1 MSTSLPFGTAARPV
15 SLDFDIEL
23 TELPP
28 QPILAAPPAQDG
40 RAALT
45 QEDAALNRLFRRGGR
60 TRPAPVAVPATPTV
74 PPVLTPLPAAAP
86 PTLTPLAPPVLS
98 EPCTPSQ
105 PPILSAPSAV
115 TSDEAER
122 EQEMLS
128 LELELPDFDFAPS
141 PTPPTLEVL
150 PPAASPELATLLAG
164 VDTLTTHWAA
174 IVAGSANHYGVLR
187 DGLSLLVAR
196 VGALPNRT
204 PQDGG
209 LTTLVDA
216 LIHCVDQLR
225 VSGPNPREAEAVRT
239 ALATLAATLPHAP
252 RWLPA
257 DAARWQA
264 DTLMLQQAASPVLRT
279 VPMVSEYAPPTA
291 PADATPAMPTLT
303 AAPLLEAAAVAA
315 ASVAAA
321 APLLVAEPVA
331 AQPEAALDFPFD
343 FDGVDALRMEA
354 APEATPVAVPPVM
367 TVIPTLATEPVSPT
381 LTAAPVAEVA
391 EVTAQTA
398 AAAPIAPLLVAEP
411 VAAQPEATLDF
422 PFDFDGVEAAAE
434 AEPAPPALVAA
445 PPVLVTASAAAPTAQ
460 PEPVAP
466 APAVPTLTAAP
477 LLEAAAVAAAS
488 VAAAAPLLVAEPV
501 AAQPEAAL
509 DFPFD
514 FDGVDAL
521 RMEAAPEA
529 TPVAVPPVMTVIP
542 TLATEPVSPTLTAAP
557 VAEVAEVTAQTAA
570 AAPIAPLLV
579 AEPVAAQPEATLD
592 FPFDFD
598 GVEAAAE
605 AEPAPP
611 ALVAAPPVLVTASA
625 AAPTAQPEP
634 VAPAPAVPTLT
645 ATPLLT
651 AEPKEIEAPAAAVNP
666 FPFAFDEAELPA
678 VPLALDPAEASP
690 EAALPVLATAEPA
703 RSTLTAAPI
712 AEIEIPAPVPP
723 VVEAY
728 TAAMASDARLGFDYA
743 APPRTPWG
751 FASPEATVVTEPVPP
766 VLAVTPAEVVEVPAA
781 APQPT
786 APAEDMFAALVHAV
800 AEEAEDAA
808 PVADAVPMVAT
819 QETEAAAIPTLSALD
834 RLLSGA
840 MPALEADAEPAPE
853 SEPEPAPPVA
863 PLDDWVMPS
872 LDALDTPP
880 DADRDALLVAAQSLP
895 VAKGVAVEA
904 EEAEADALAEREADD
919 VDETDLSLDFAAD
932 SPLELF
938 DTPPQWAE
946 LPPPF
951 VSPPAAS
958 KAVEASA
965 PLAPALGAA
974 AFLVVEPTSAAES
987 MAAEEAID
995 PATAWRMAQVLAE
1008 AEAEAEVQAEAAAL
1022 PVAPPPAPPAAPFS
1036 GSILVDAIPHVRE
1049 QHSGDPLGHDL
1060 MAQAETWGQPDSYTP
1075 SAIPGAILVDDI
1087 PLLRRPM
1094 RLEEMEKAEEIA
1106 AAAAA
1111 ATKTGSSSVPVTL
1124 PPTALAALFGLL
1136 NAEAPPP
1143 EPGIDRAAFL
1153 LQGPSLIQRLTTERI
1168 AARLH
1173 GIAPGF
1179 VTAAEELA
1187 RCAAEAGYPALA
1199 ELAAAF
1205 AKALA
1210 HPRQAERAFEMA
1222 IDVIAVLSDGIQLVR
1237 ANQAPEA
1244 APDLVAALRAGM

>member
-98 EPCTPSQ
+98 EPRTPSQ

-141 PTPPTLEVL
+141 PTPPTLEAL

-164 VDTLTTHWAA
+164 VGTLTTHWAA

-264 DTLMLQQAASPVLRT
+264 DALMLQQAASPVLRT

-343 FDGVDALRMEA
+343 FDGV
-354 APEATPVAVPPVM
+354 
-367 TVIPTLATEPVSPT
+367 
-381 LTAAPVAEVA
+381 
-391 EVTAQTA
+391 
-398 AAAPIAPLLVAEP
+398 
-411 VAAQPEATLDF
+411 
-422 PFDFDGVEAAAE
+422 EAAAE

-445 PPVLVTASAAAPTAQ
+445 PPILATASAAAPTAQ

-466 APAVPTLTAAP
+466 APAVPTLTAA
-477 LLEAAAVAAAS
+477 
-488 VAAAAPLLVAEPV
+488 
-501 AAQPEAAL
+501 
-509 DFPFD
+509 
-514 FDGVDAL
+514 
-521 RMEAAPEA
+521 
-529 TPVAVPPVMTVIP
+529 
-542 TLATEPVSPTLTAAP
+542 
-557 VAEVAEVTAQTAA
+557 
-570 AAPIAPLLV
+570 
-579 AEPVAAQPEATLD
+579 
-592 FPFDFD
+592 
-598 GVEAAAE
+598 
-605 AEPAPP
+605 
-611 ALVAAPPVLVTASA
+611 
-625 AAPTAQPEP
+625 
-634 VAPAPAVPTLT
+634 
-645 ATPLLT
+645 PLLT

-712 AEIEIPAPVPP
+712 AEIEMPAPVPP

-800 AEEAEDAA
+800 AEDAA
-808 PVADAVPMVAT
+808 PVAEAVPMVAT
-819 QETEAAAIPTLSALD
+819 QEAEAAAMPTLSALD

>member
-98 EPCTPSQ
+98 EPRTPSQ

-141 PTPPTLEVL
+141 PTPPTLEAL

-164 VDTLTTHWAA
+164 VGTLTTHWAA

-411 VAAQPEATLDF
+411 VAAQPAAALDF

-445 PPVLVTASAAAPTAQ
+445 PP
-460 PEPVAP
+460 
-466 APAVPTLTAAP
+466 
-477 LLEAAAVAAAS
+477 
-488 VAAAAPLLVAEPV
+488 
-501 AAQPEAAL
+501 
-509 DFPFD
+509 
-514 FDGVDAL
+514 
-521 RMEAAPEA
+521 
-529 TPVAVPPVMTVIP
+529 I
-542 TLATEPVSPTLTAAP
+542 LA
-557 VAEVAEVTAQTAA
+557 
-570 AAPIAPLLV
+570 
-579 AEPVAAQPEATLD
+579 
-592 FPFDFD
+592 
-598 GVEAAAE
+598 
-605 AEPAPP
+605 
-611 ALVAAPPVLVTASA
+611 TASA

-712 AEIEIPAPVPP
+712 AEIEMPAPVPP

-853 SEPEPAPPVA
+853 SEPEPAPPAA

>member
-98 EPCTPSQ
+98 EPRTPSQ
-105 PPILSAPSAV
+105 PPILSAPSAVTSAV

-321 APLLVAEPVA
+321 PLLVAEPVT

-411 VAAQPEATLDF
+411 VAAQP
-422 PFDFDGVEAAAE
+422 AAA
-434 AEPAPPALVAA
+434 
-445 PPVLVTASAAAPTAQ
+445 
-460 PEPVAP
+460 
-466 APAVPTLTAAP
+466 
-477 LLEAAAVAAAS
+477 
-488 VAAAAPLLVAEPV
+488 
-501 AAQPEAAL
+501 
-509 DFPFD
+509 
-514 FDGVDAL
+514 
-521 RMEAAPEA
+521 
-529 TPVAVPPVMTVIP
+529 
-542 TLATEPVSPTLTAAP
+542 
-557 VAEVAEVTAQTAA
+557 
-570 AAPIAPLLV
+570 
-579 AEPVAAQPEATLD
+579 LD

-690 EAALPVLATAEPA
+690 EAALPVLAAAEPA

-800 AEEAEDAA
+800 AEDAA
-808 PVADAVPMVAT
+808 PVAEAVPMVAT
-819 QETEAAAIPTLSALD
+819 QEAEAAAMPTLSALD

-853 SEPEPAPPVA
+853 SEPEPAPPAA

>member
-98 EPCTPSQ
+98 EPRTPSQ

-141 PTPPTLEVL
+141 PTPPTLEAL

-164 VDTLTTHWAA
+164 VGTLTTHWAA

-321 APLLVAEPVA
+321 PLLVAEPVT

-445 PPVLVTASAAAPTAQ
+445 PP
-460 PEPVAP
+460 
-466 APAVPTLTAAP
+466 
-477 LLEAAAVAAAS
+477 
-488 VAAAAPLLVAEPV
+488 
-501 AAQPEAAL
+501 
-509 DFPFD
+509 
-514 FDGVDAL
+514 
-521 RMEAAPEA
+521 
-529 TPVAVPPVMTVIP
+529 I
-542 TLATEPVSPTLTAAP
+542 LA
-557 VAEVAEVTAQTAA
+557 
-570 AAPIAPLLV
+570 
-579 AEPVAAQPEATLD
+579 
-592 FPFDFD
+592 
-598 GVEAAAE
+598 
-605 AEPAPP
+605 
-611 ALVAAPPVLVTASA
+611 TASA

-712 AEIEIPAPVPP
+712 AEIEMPAPVPP

-800 AEEAEDAA
+800 AEDAA
-808 PVADAVPMVAT
+808 PVAEAVPMVAT
-819 QETEAAAIPTLSALD
+819 QEAEAAAMPTLSALD

-853 SEPEPAPPVA
+853 SEPEPAPPAA

>member
-98 EPCTPSQ
+98 EPRTPSQ

-141 PTPPTLEVL
+141 PTPPTLEAL

-164 VDTLTTHWAA
+164 VGTLTTHWAA

-264 DTLMLQQAASPVLRT
+264 DALMLQQAASPVLRT

-321 APLLVAEPVA
+321 PLLVAEPVT

-411 VAAQPEATLDF
+411 VAAQPAAALDF

-445 PPVLVTASAAAPTAQ
+445 PP
-460 PEPVAP
+460 
-466 APAVPTLTAAP
+466 
-477 LLEAAAVAAAS
+477 
-488 VAAAAPLLVAEPV
+488 
-501 AAQPEAAL
+501 
-509 DFPFD
+509 
-514 FDGVDAL
+514 
-521 RMEAAPEA
+521 
-529 TPVAVPPVMTVIP
+529 I
-542 TLATEPVSPTLTAAP
+542 LA
-557 VAEVAEVTAQTAA
+557 
-570 AAPIAPLLV
+570 
-579 AEPVAAQPEATLD
+579 
-592 FPFDFD
+592 
-598 GVEAAAE
+598 
-605 AEPAPP
+605 
-611 ALVAAPPVLVTASA
+611 TASA

-808 PVADAVPMVAT
+808 PVAEAVPMVAT
-819 QETEAAAIPTLSALD
+819 QEAEAAAMPTLSALD

>member
-98 EPCTPSQ
+98 EPRTPSQ

-466 APAVPTLTAAP
+466 APAVPTLTA
-477 LLEAAAVAAAS
+477 
-488 VAAAAPLLVAEPV
+488 
-501 AAQPEAAL
+501 
-509 DFPFD
+509 
-514 FDGVDAL
+514 
-521 RMEAAPEA
+521 
-529 TPVAVPPVMTVIP
+529 
-542 TLATEPVSPTLTAAP
+542 
-557 VAEVAEVTAQTAA
+557 
-570 AAPIAPLLV
+570 
-579 AEPVAAQPEATLD
+579 
-592 FPFDFD
+592 
-598 GVEAAAE
+598 
-605 AEPAPP
+605 
-611 ALVAAPPVLVTASA
+611 
-625 AAPTAQPEP
+625 
-634 VAPAPAVPTLT
+634 
-645 ATPLLT
+645 TPLLT

-800 AEEAEDAA
+800 AEDAA
-808 PVADAVPMVAT
+808 PVAEAVPMVAT
-819 QETEAAAIPTLSALD
+819 QEAEAAAMPTLSALD

-853 SEPEPAPPVA
+853 SDPEPAPPAA

-1173 GIAPGF
+1173 GIAPSF

>member
-1 MSTSLPFGTAARPV
+1 
-15 SLDFDIEL
+15 
-23 TELPP
+23 
-28 QPILAAPPAQDG
+28 
-40 RAALT
+40 
-45 QEDAALNRLFRRGGR
+45 
-60 TRPAPVAVPATPTV
+60 
-74 PPVLTPLPAAAP
+74 
-86 PTLTPLAPPVLS
+86 
-98 EPCTPSQ
+98 
-105 PPILSAPSAV
+105 
-115 TSDEAER
+115 
-122 EQEMLS
+122 
-128 LELELPDFDFAPS
+128 
-141 PTPPTLEVL
+141 
-150 PPAASPELATLLAG
+150 
-164 VDTLTTHWAA
+164 
-174 IVAGSANHYGVLR
+174 
-187 DGLSLLVAR
+187 
-196 VGALPNRT
+196 
-204 PQDGG
+204 
-209 LTTLVDA
+209 
-216 LIHCVDQLR
+216 
-225 VSGPNPREAEAVRT
+225 
-239 ALATLAATLPHAP
+239 
-252 RWLPA
+252 
-257 DAARWQA
+257 
-264 DTLMLQQAASPVLRT
+264 
-279 VPMVSEYAPPTA
+279 
-291 PADATPAMPTLT
+291 
-303 AAPLLEAAAVAA
+303 
-315 ASVAAA
+315 
-321 APLLVAEPVA
+321 
-331 AQPEAALDFPFD
+331 
-343 FDGVDALRMEA
+343 
-354 APEATPVAVPPVM
+354 
-367 TVIPTLATEPVSPT
+367 
-381 LTAAPVAEVA
+381 
-391 EVTAQTA
+391 
-398 AAAPIAPLLVAEP
+398 
-411 VAAQPEATLDF
+411 
-422 PFDFDGVEAAAE
+422 
-434 AEPAPPALVAA
+434 
-445 PPVLVTASAAAPTAQ
+445 
-460 PEPVAP
+460 
-466 APAVPTLTAAP
+466 
-477 LLEAAAVAAAS
+477 
-488 VAAAAPLLVAEPV
+488 
-501 AAQPEAAL
+501 
-509 DFPFD
+509 
-514 FDGVDAL
+514 
-521 RMEAAPEA
+521 
-529 TPVAVPPVMTVIP
+529 
-542 TLATEPVSPTLTAAP
+542 
-557 VAEVAEVTAQTAA
+557 
-570 AAPIAPLLV
+570 
-579 AEPVAAQPEATLD
+579 
-592 FPFDFD
+592 
-598 GVEAAAE
+598 
-605 AEPAPP
+605 
-611 ALVAAPPVLVTASA
+611 
-625 AAPTAQPEP
+625 
-634 VAPAPAVPTLT
+634 
-645 ATPLLT
+645 
-651 AEPKEIEAPAAAVNP
+651 
-666 FPFAFDEAELPA
+666 
-678 VPLALDPAEASP
+678 
-690 EAALPVLATAEPA
+690 
-703 RSTLTAAPI
+703 
-712 AEIEIPAPVPP
+712 
-723 VVEAY
+723 
-728 TAAMASDARLGFDYA
+728 MASDARLGFDYA

-800 AEEAEDAA
+800 AEDAA
-808 PVADAVPMVAT
+808 PVAEAVPMVAT
-819 QETEAAAIPTLSALD
+819 QEAEAAAMPTLSALD

-853 SEPEPAPPVA
+853 SEPEPAPPAA

>member
-98 EPCTPSQ
+98 EPRTPSQ

-141 PTPPTLEVL
+141 PTPPTLEAL

-164 VDTLTTHWAA
+164 VGTLTTHWAA

-321 APLLVAEPVA
+321 PLLVAEPVT

-445 PPVLVTASAAAPTAQ
+445 PP
-460 PEPVAP
+460 
-466 APAVPTLTAAP
+466 
-477 LLEAAAVAAAS
+477 
-488 VAAAAPLLVAEPV
+488 
-501 AAQPEAAL
+501 
-509 DFPFD
+509 
-514 FDGVDAL
+514 
-521 RMEAAPEA
+521 
-529 TPVAVPPVMTVIP
+529 I
-542 TLATEPVSPTLTAAP
+542 LA
-557 VAEVAEVTAQTAA
+557 
-570 AAPIAPLLV
+570 
-579 AEPVAAQPEATLD
+579 
-592 FPFDFD
+592 
-598 GVEAAAE
+598 
-605 AEPAPP
+605 
-611 ALVAAPPVLVTASA
+611 TASA

-808 PVADAVPMVAT
+808 PVAEAVPMVAT
-819 QETEAAAIPTLSALD
+819 QEAEAAAMPTLSALD

-853 SEPEPAPPVA
+853 SEPEPAPPAA

>member
-60 TRPAPVAVPATPTV
+60 TRLAPVAVPATPPV

-98 EPCTPSQ
+98 EPRTPSQ

-141 PTPPTLEVL
+141 PTPPTLEAL

-164 VDTLTTHWAA
+164 VGTLTTHWAA

-321 APLLVAEPVA
+321 PLLVAEPV
-331 AQPEAALDFPFD
+331 
-343 FDGVDALRMEA
+343 
-354 APEATPVAVPPVM
+354 T
-367 TVIPTLATEPVSPT
+367 
-381 LTAAPVAEVA
+381 
-391 EVTAQTA
+391 
-398 AAAPIAPLLVAEP
+398 
-411 VAAQPEATLDF
+411 
-422 PFDFDGVEAAAE
+422 
-434 AEPAPPALVAA
+434 
-445 PPVLVTASAAAPTAQ
+445 
-460 PEPVAP
+460 
-466 APAVPTLTAAP
+466 
-477 LLEAAAVAAAS
+477 
-488 VAAAAPLLVAEPV
+488 
-501 AAQPEAAL
+501 AQPEAAL

-712 AEIEIPAPVPP
+712 AEIEMPAPVPP

-800 AEEAEDAA
+800 AEDAA
-808 PVADAVPMVAT
+808 PVAEAVPMVAT
-819 QETEAAAIPTLSALD
+819 QEAEAAAMPTLSALD

-853 SEPEPAPPVA
+853 SEPEPAPPAA

>member
-98 EPCTPSQ
+98 EPRTPSQ

-164 VDTLTTHWAA
+164 VGTLTTHWAA

-321 APLLVAEPVA
+321 PLLVAEPVA

-445 PPVLVTASAAAPTAQ
+445 PP
-460 PEPVAP
+460 
-466 APAVPTLTAAP
+466 
-477 LLEAAAVAAAS
+477 
-488 VAAAAPLLVAEPV
+488 
-501 AAQPEAAL
+501 
-509 DFPFD
+509 
-514 FDGVDAL
+514 
-521 RMEAAPEA
+521 
-529 TPVAVPPVMTVIP
+529 I
-542 TLATEPVSPTLTAAP
+542 LA
-557 VAEVAEVTAQTAA
+557 
-570 AAPIAPLLV
+570 
-579 AEPVAAQPEATLD
+579 
-592 FPFDFD
+592 
-598 GVEAAAE
+598 
-605 AEPAPP
+605 
-611 ALVAAPPVLVTASA
+611 TASA

-712 AEIEIPAPVPP
+712 AEIEMPAPVPP

-808 PVADAVPMVAT
+808 PVAEAVPMVAT
-819 QETEAAAIPTLSALD
+819 QEAEAAAMPTLSALD

-853 SEPEPAPPVA
+853 SEPEPAPPAA

>member
-15 SLDFDIEL
+15 SLDFDIDL

-60 TRPAPVAVPATPTV
+60 TRPAPVAVPATPAV

-141 PTPPTLEVL
+141 PTPPTLEAL

-164 VDTLTTHWAA
+164 VGTLTTHWAA

-398 AAAPIAPLLVAEP
+398 AAAPA
-411 VAAQPEATLDF
+411 
-422 PFDFDGVEAAAE
+422 
-434 AEPAPPALVAA
+434 
-445 PPVLVTASAAAPTAQ
+445 
-460 PEPVAP
+460 
-466 APAVPTLTAAP
+466 
-477 LLEAAAVAAAS
+477 
-488 VAAAAPLLVAEPV
+488 
-501 AAQPEAAL
+501 
-509 DFPFD
+509 
-514 FDGVDAL
+514 
-521 RMEAAPEA
+521 
-529 TPVAVPPVMTVIP
+529 
-542 TLATEPVSPTLTAAP
+542 
-557 VAEVAEVTAQTAA
+557 
-570 AAPIAPLLV
+570 APLLV

-800 AEEAEDAA
+800 AEDAA
-808 PVADAVPMVAT
+808 PVAEAVPMVAT
-819 QETEAAAIPTLSALD
+819 QEAEAAAMPTLSALD

-853 SEPEPAPPVA
+853 SEPEPAPPAA

-951 VSPPAAS
+951 ISPSAAS

>member
-60 TRPAPVAVPATPTV
+60 TRPAPVAVPATPAVPPV

-141 PTPPTLEVL
+141 PTPPTLEAL

-164 VDTLTTHWAA
+164 VGTLTTHWAA

-343 FDGVDALRMEA
+343 FDGVDALLMEA
-354 APEATPVAVPPVM
+354 APEATPVAAPPVM

-398 AAAPIAPLLVAEP
+398 AAAPAAPLLVAEP

-434 AEPAPPALVAA
+434 AEPA
-445 PPVLVTASAAAPTAQ
+445 
-460 PEPVAP
+460 
-466 APAVPTLTAAP
+466 
-477 LLEAAAVAAAS
+477 
-488 VAAAAPLLVAEPV
+488 
-501 AAQPEAAL
+501 
-509 DFPFD
+509 
-514 FDGVDAL
+514 
-521 RMEAAPEA
+521 
-529 TPVAVPPVMTVIP
+529 
-542 TLATEPVSPTLTAAP
+542 VS
-557 VAEVAEVTAQTAA
+557 
-570 AAPIAPLLV
+570 
-579 AEPVAAQPEATLD
+579 
-592 FPFDFD
+592 
-598 GVEAAAE
+598 
-605 AEPAPP
+605 
-611 ALVAAPPVLVTASA
+611 VAAPPVLVTASA

-712 AEIEIPAPVPP
+712 AEIEMPAPVPP

-800 AEEAEDAA
+800 AEDAA
-808 PVADAVPMVAT
+808 PVAEAVPMVAT
-819 QETEAAAIPTLSALD
+819 QEAEAAAMPTLSALD

-853 SEPEPAPPVA
+853 SEPEPAPPAA

>member
-141 PTPPTLEVL
+141 PTPPTLEAL

-164 VDTLTTHWAA
+164 VGTLTTHWAA

-411 VAAQPEATLDF
+411 VAAQP
-422 PFDFDGVEAAAE
+422 AAA
-434 AEPAPPALVAA
+434 
-445 PPVLVTASAAAPTAQ
+445 
-460 PEPVAP
+460 
-466 APAVPTLTAAP
+466 
-477 LLEAAAVAAAS
+477 
-488 VAAAAPLLVAEPV
+488 
-501 AAQPEAAL
+501 
-509 DFPFD
+509 
-514 FDGVDAL
+514 
-521 RMEAAPEA
+521 
-529 TPVAVPPVMTVIP
+529 
-542 TLATEPVSPTLTAAP
+542 
-557 VAEVAEVTAQTAA
+557 
-570 AAPIAPLLV
+570 
-579 AEPVAAQPEATLD
+579 LD

-800 AEEAEDAA
+800 AEDAA
-808 PVADAVPMVAT
+808 PVAEAVPMVAT
-819 QETEAAAIPTLSALD
+819 QEAEAAAMPTLSALD

-853 SEPEPAPPVA
+853 SEPEPAPPAA

-1173 GIAPGF
+1173 GIAPSF

>member
-141 PTPPTLEVL
+141 PTPPTLEAL

-164 VDTLTTHWAA
+164 VGTLTTHWAA

-321 APLLVAEPVA
+321 PLLVAEPVT
-331 AQPEAALDFPFD
+331 AQP
-343 FDGVDALRMEA
+343 
-354 APEATPVAVPPVM
+354 
-367 TVIPTLATEPVSPT
+367 
-381 LTAAPVAEVA
+381 
-391 EVTAQTA
+391 A
-398 AAAPIAPLLVAEP
+398 AA
-411 VAAQPEATLDF
+411 LDF

-445 PPVLVTASAAAPTAQ
+445 PPILATASAAAPTAQ

-853 SEPEPAPPVA
+853 SEPEPAPPAA

>member
-98 EPCTPSQ
+98 EPRTPSQ

-411 VAAQPEATLDF
+411 VAAQP
-422 PFDFDGVEAAAE
+422 AAA
-434 AEPAPPALVAA
+434 
-445 PPVLVTASAAAPTAQ
+445 
-460 PEPVAP
+460 
-466 APAVPTLTAAP
+466 
-477 LLEAAAVAAAS
+477 
-488 VAAAAPLLVAEPV
+488 
-501 AAQPEAAL
+501 
-509 DFPFD
+509 
-514 FDGVDAL
+514 
-521 RMEAAPEA
+521 
-529 TPVAVPPVMTVIP
+529 
-542 TLATEPVSPTLTAAP
+542 
-557 VAEVAEVTAQTAA
+557 
-570 AAPIAPLLV
+570 
-579 AEPVAAQPEATLD
+579 LD

-800 AEEAEDAA
+800 AEDAA
-808 PVADAVPMVAT
+808 PVAEAVPMVAT
-819 QETEAAAIPTLSALD
+819 QEAEAAAMPTLSALD

-853 SEPEPAPPVA
+853 SEPEPAPPAA

-1173 GIAPGF
+1173 GIAPSF

>member
-60 TRPAPVAVPATPTV
+60 TRLAPVAVPATPPV

-98 EPCTPSQ
+98 EPRTPSQ

-141 PTPPTLEVL
+141 PTPPTLEAL

-164 VDTLTTHWAA
+164 VGTLTTHWAA

-411 VAAQPEATLDF
+411 VAAQPAAALDF

-445 PPVLVTASAAAPTAQ
+445 PP
-460 PEPVAP
+460 
-466 APAVPTLTAAP
+466 
-477 LLEAAAVAAAS
+477 
-488 VAAAAPLLVAEPV
+488 
-501 AAQPEAAL
+501 
-509 DFPFD
+509 
-514 FDGVDAL
+514 
-521 RMEAAPEA
+521 
-529 TPVAVPPVMTVIP
+529 I
-542 TLATEPVSPTLTAAP
+542 LA
-557 VAEVAEVTAQTAA
+557 
-570 AAPIAPLLV
+570 
-579 AEPVAAQPEATLD
+579 
-592 FPFDFD
+592 
-598 GVEAAAE
+598 
-605 AEPAPP
+605 
-611 ALVAAPPVLVTASA
+611 TASA

-712 AEIEIPAPVPP
+712 AEIEMPAPVPP

-800 AEEAEDAA
+800 AEDAA
-808 PVADAVPMVAT
+808 PVAEAVPMVAT
-819 QETEAAAIPTLSALD
+819 QEAEAAAMPTLSALD

>member
-60 TRPAPVAVPATPTV
+60 TRPAPVAVPATPAVPPV

-466 APAVPTLTAAP
+466 APAVPTLTA
-477 LLEAAAVAAAS
+477 
-488 VAAAAPLLVAEPV
+488 
-501 AAQPEAAL
+501 
-509 DFPFD
+509 
-514 FDGVDAL
+514 
-521 RMEAAPEA
+521 
-529 TPVAVPPVMTVIP
+529 
-542 TLATEPVSPTLTAAP
+542 
-557 VAEVAEVTAQTAA
+557 
-570 AAPIAPLLV
+570 
-579 AEPVAAQPEATLD
+579 
-592 FPFDFD
+592 
-598 GVEAAAE
+598 
-605 AEPAPP
+605 
-611 ALVAAPPVLVTASA
+611 
-625 AAPTAQPEP
+625 
-634 VAPAPAVPTLT
+634 
-645 ATPLLT
+645 TPLLT

-712 AEIEIPAPVPP
+712 AEIEMPAPVPP

-819 QETEAAAIPTLSALD
+819 QEAEAAAMPTLSALD

>member
-98 EPCTPSQ
+98 EPRTPSQ

-141 PTPPTLEVL
+141 PTPPTLEAL

-164 VDTLTTHWAA
+164 VGTLTTHWAA

-321 APLLVAEPVA
+321 PLLVAEPV
-331 AQPEAALDFPFD
+331 
-343 FDGVDALRMEA
+343 
-354 APEATPVAVPPVM
+354 T
-367 TVIPTLATEPVSPT
+367 
-381 LTAAPVAEVA
+381 
-391 EVTAQTA
+391 
-398 AAAPIAPLLVAEP
+398 
-411 VAAQPEATLDF
+411 
-422 PFDFDGVEAAAE
+422 
-434 AEPAPPALVAA
+434 
-445 PPVLVTASAAAPTAQ
+445 
-460 PEPVAP
+460 
-466 APAVPTLTAAP
+466 
-477 LLEAAAVAAAS
+477 
-488 VAAAAPLLVAEPV
+488 
-501 AAQPEAAL
+501 AQPEAAL

-712 AEIEIPAPVPP
+712 AEIEMPAPVPP

-800 AEEAEDAA
+800 AEDAA
-808 PVADAVPMVAT
+808 PVAEAVPMVAT
-819 QETEAAAIPTLSALD
+819 QEAEAAAMPTLSALD

-853 SEPEPAPPVA
+853 SEPEPAPPAA

>member
-60 TRPAPVAVPATPTV
+60 TRPAPVAVPATPAV

-141 PTPPTLEVL
+141 PTPPTLEAL

-164 VDTLTTHWAA
+164 VGTLTTHWAA

-398 AAAPIAPLLVAEP
+398 AAAPA
-411 VAAQPEATLDF
+411 
-422 PFDFDGVEAAAE
+422 
-434 AEPAPPALVAA
+434 
-445 PPVLVTASAAAPTAQ
+445 
-460 PEPVAP
+460 
-466 APAVPTLTAAP
+466 
-477 LLEAAAVAAAS
+477 
-488 VAAAAPLLVAEPV
+488 
-501 AAQPEAAL
+501 
-509 DFPFD
+509 
-514 FDGVDAL
+514 
-521 RMEAAPEA
+521 
-529 TPVAVPPVMTVIP
+529 
-542 TLATEPVSPTLTAAP
+542 
-557 VAEVAEVTAQTAA
+557 
-570 AAPIAPLLV
+570 APLLV

-712 AEIEIPAPVPP
+712 AEIEMPAPVPP

-853 SEPEPAPPVA
+853 SEPEPAPPAA

-951 VSPPAAS
+951 VSPSAAS

-1111 ATKTGSSSVPVTL
+1111 AAATKTGSSSVPVTL

>member
-1 MSTSLPFGTAARPV
+1 MQAVRSVAQPGSALAWGARGRRFESSHSDHFSLHRQVISPSR
-15 SLDFDIEL
+15 
-23 TELPP
+23 
-28 QPILAAPPAQDG
+28 G
-40 RAALT
+40 RA
-45 QEDAALNRLFRRGGR
+45 
-60 TRPAPVAVPATPTV
+60 
-74 PPVLTPLPAAAP
+74 
-86 PTLTPLAPPVLS
+86 
-98 EPCTPSQ
+98 
-105 PPILSAPSAV
+105 
-115 TSDEAER
+115 
-122 EQEMLS
+122 
-128 LELELPDFDFAPS
+128 FAPARAKLWRM
-141 PTPPTLEVL
+141 TQ
-150 PPAASPELATLLAG
+150 LL
-164 VDTLTTHWAA
+164 
-174 IVAGSANHYGVLR
+174 
-187 DGLSLLVAR
+187 
-196 VGALPNRT
+196 
-204 PQDGG
+204 
-209 LTTLVDA
+209 
-216 LIHCVDQLR
+216 
-225 VSGPNPREAEAVRT
+225 
-239 ALATLAATLPHAP
+239 
-252 RWLPA
+252 
-257 DAARWQA
+257 
-264 DTLMLQQAASPVLRT
+264 
-279 VPMVSEYAPPTA
+279 
-291 PADATPAMPTLT
+291 
-303 AAPLLEAAAVAA
+303 
-315 ASVAAA
+315 
-321 APLLVAEPVA
+321 
-331 AQPEAALDFPFD
+331 
-343 FDGVDALRMEA
+343 
-354 APEATPVAVPPVM
+354 
-367 TVIPTLATEPVSPT
+367 
-381 LTAAPVAEVA
+381 
-391 EVTAQTA
+391 
-398 AAAPIAPLLVAEP
+398 
-411 VAAQPEATLDF
+411 
-422 PFDFDGVEAAAE
+422 
-434 AEPAPPALVAA
+434 
-445 PPVLVTASAAAPTAQ
+445 
-460 PEPVAP
+460 
-466 APAVPTLTAAP
+466 
-477 LLEAAAVAAAS
+477 
-488 VAAAAPLLVAEPV
+488 
-501 AAQPEAAL
+501 
-509 DFPFD
+509 
-514 FDGVDAL
+514 
-521 RMEAAPEA
+521 
-529 TPVAVPPVMTVIP
+529 
-542 TLATEPVSPTLTAAP
+542 
-557 VAEVAEVTAQTAA
+557 
-570 AAPIAPLLV
+570 
-579 AEPVAAQPEATLD
+579 
-592 FPFDFD
+592 
-598 GVEAAAE
+598 
-605 AEPAPP
+605 
-611 ALVAAPPVLVTASA
+611 
-625 AAPTAQPEP
+625 
-634 VAPAPAVPTLT
+634 
-645 ATPLLT
+645 
-651 AEPKEIEAPAAAVNP
+651 
-666 FPFAFDEAELPA
+666 
-678 VPLALDPAEASP
+678 
-690 EAALPVLATAEPA
+690 
-703 RSTLTAAPI
+703 
-712 AEIEIPAPVPP
+712 
-723 VVEAY
+723 
-728 TAAMASDARLGFDYA
+728 
-743 APPRTPWG
+743 
-751 FASPEATVVTEPVPP
+751 
-766 VLAVTPAEVVEVPAA
+766 TPAEVVEVPAA

-800 AEEAEDAA
+800 AEDAA
-808 PVADAVPMVAT
+808 PVAEAVPMVAT
-819 QETEAAAIPTLSALD
+819 QEAEAAAMPTLSALD

-853 SEPEPAPPVA
+853 SEPEPAPPAA

-1173 GIAPGF
+1173 GIAPSF

>member
-98 EPCTPSQ
+98 EPRTPSQ

-141 PTPPTLEVL
+141 PTPPTLEAL

-164 VDTLTTHWAA
+164 VGTLTTHWAA

-321 APLLVAEPVA
+321 PLLVAEPVT

-411 VAAQPEATLDF
+411 VAAQPEA
-422 PFDFDGVEAAAE
+422 A
-434 AEPAPPALVAA
+434 
-445 PPVLVTASAAAPTAQ
+445 
-460 PEPVAP
+460 
-466 APAVPTLTAAP
+466 
-477 LLEAAAVAAAS
+477 
-488 VAAAAPLLVAEPV
+488 
-501 AAQPEAAL
+501 
-509 DFPFD
+509 
-514 FDGVDAL
+514 
-521 RMEAAPEA
+521 
-529 TPVAVPPVMTVIP
+529 
-542 TLATEPVSPTLTAAP
+542 
-557 VAEVAEVTAQTAA
+557 
-570 AAPIAPLLV
+570 
-579 AEPVAAQPEATLD
+579 LD

>member
-98 EPCTPSQ
+98 EPRTPSQ

-141 PTPPTLEVL
+141 PTPPTLEAL

-264 DTLMLQQAASPVLRT
+264 DALMLQQAASPVLRT

-321 APLLVAEPVA
+321 PLLVAEPVT

-411 VAAQPEATLDF
+411 VAAQP
-422 PFDFDGVEAAAE
+422 AAA
-434 AEPAPPALVAA
+434 
-445 PPVLVTASAAAPTAQ
+445 
-460 PEPVAP
+460 
-466 APAVPTLTAAP
+466 
-477 LLEAAAVAAAS
+477 
-488 VAAAAPLLVAEPV
+488 
-501 AAQPEAAL
+501 
-509 DFPFD
+509 
-514 FDGVDAL
+514 
-521 RMEAAPEA
+521 
-529 TPVAVPPVMTVIP
+529 
-542 TLATEPVSPTLTAAP
+542 
-557 VAEVAEVTAQTAA
+557 
-570 AAPIAPLLV
+570 
-579 AEPVAAQPEATLD
+579 LD

-712 AEIEIPAPVPP
+712 AEIEMPAPVPP

-800 AEEAEDAA
+800 AEDAA
-808 PVADAVPMVAT
+808 PVAEAVPMVAT

-840 MPALEADAEPAPE
+840 MPALEADAEPTPE

>member
-98 EPCTPSQ
+98 EPRTPSQ

-466 APAVPTLTAAP
+466 APAVPTLTA
-477 LLEAAAVAAAS
+477 
-488 VAAAAPLLVAEPV
+488 
-501 AAQPEAAL
+501 
-509 DFPFD
+509 
-514 FDGVDAL
+514 
-521 RMEAAPEA
+521 
-529 TPVAVPPVMTVIP
+529 
-542 TLATEPVSPTLTAAP
+542 
-557 VAEVAEVTAQTAA
+557 
-570 AAPIAPLLV
+570 
-579 AEPVAAQPEATLD
+579 
-592 FPFDFD
+592 
-598 GVEAAAE
+598 
-605 AEPAPP
+605 
-611 ALVAAPPVLVTASA
+611 
-625 AAPTAQPEP
+625 
-634 VAPAPAVPTLT
+634 
-645 ATPLLT
+645 TPLLT

-712 AEIEIPAPVPP
+712 AEIEMPAPVPP

-800 AEEAEDAA
+800 AEDAA
-808 PVADAVPMVAT
+808 PVAEAVPMVAT
-819 QETEAAAIPTLSALD
+819 QEAEAAAMPTLSALD

-853 SEPEPAPPVA
+853 SEPEPAPPAA

>member
-60 TRPAPVAVPATPTV
+60 TRPAPVAVPATPAV

-98 EPCTPSQ
+98 EPRTPSQ

-466 APAVPTLTAAP
+466 APAVPTLTA
-477 LLEAAAVAAAS
+477 
-488 VAAAAPLLVAEPV
+488 
-501 AAQPEAAL
+501 
-509 DFPFD
+509 
-514 FDGVDAL
+514 
-521 RMEAAPEA
+521 
-529 TPVAVPPVMTVIP
+529 
-542 TLATEPVSPTLTAAP
+542 
-557 VAEVAEVTAQTAA
+557 
-570 AAPIAPLLV
+570 
-579 AEPVAAQPEATLD
+579 
-592 FPFDFD
+592 
-598 GVEAAAE
+598 
-605 AEPAPP
+605 
-611 ALVAAPPVLVTASA
+611 
-625 AAPTAQPEP
+625 
-634 VAPAPAVPTLT
+634 
-645 ATPLLT
+645 TPLLT

-712 AEIEIPAPVPP
+712 AEIEMPAPVPP

-800 AEEAEDAA
+800 AEDAA
-808 PVADAVPMVAT
+808 PVAEAVPMVAT
-819 QETEAAAIPTLSALD
+819 QEAEAAAMPTLSALD

-853 SEPEPAPPVA
+853 SEPEPAPPAA

-1173 GIAPGF
+1173 GIAPSF

>member
-28 QPILAAPPAQDG
+28 QPILAAPPAQAG

-60 TRPAPVAVPATPTV
+60 TRPAPVAVPATPAV

-98 EPCTPSQ
+98 EPRTPSQ

-164 VDTLTTHWAA
+164 VGTLTTHWAA

-321 APLLVAEPVA
+321 PLLVAEPVA
-331 AQPEAALDFPFD
+331 AQP
-343 FDGVDALRMEA
+343 
-354 APEATPVAVPPVM
+354 
-367 TVIPTLATEPVSPT
+367 
-381 LTAAPVAEVA
+381 
-391 EVTAQTA
+391 A
-398 AAAPIAPLLVAEP
+398 AA
-411 VAAQPEATLDF
+411 LDF

-579 AEPVAAQPEATLD
+579 AEPVAAQPAAALD

-645 ATPLLT
+645 AAPLLT

-712 AEIEIPAPVPP
+712 AEIEMPAPVPP

-951 VSPPAAS
+951 VSPSAAS

>member
-60 TRPAPVAVPATPTV
+60 TRPAPVAVPATPAV

-141 PTPPTLEVL
+141 PTPPTLEAL

-164 VDTLTTHWAA
+164 VGTLTTHWAA

-291 PADATPAMPTLT
+291 PADATPAM
-303 AAPLLEAAAVAA
+303 
-315 ASVAAA
+315 
-321 APLLVAEPVA
+321 
-331 AQPEAALDFPFD
+331 
-343 FDGVDALRMEA
+343 
-354 APEATPVAVPPVM
+354 
-367 TVIPTLATEPVSPT
+367 
-381 LTAAPVAEVA
+381 
-391 EVTAQTA
+391 
-398 AAAPIAPLLVAEP
+398 
-411 VAAQPEATLDF
+411 
-422 PFDFDGVEAAAE
+422 
-434 AEPAPPALVAA
+434 
-445 PPVLVTASAAAPTAQ
+445 
-460 PEPVAP
+460 
-466 APAVPTLTAAP
+466 PTLTAAP

-853 SEPEPAPPVA
+853 SEPEPAPPAA

-951 VSPPAAS
+951 VSPSAAS

>member
-98 EPCTPSQ
+98 EPRTPSQ

-434 AEPAPPALVAA
+434 AEPA
-445 PPVLVTASAAAPTAQ
+445 
-460 PEPVAP
+460 
-466 APAVPTLTAAP
+466 
-477 LLEAAAVAAAS
+477 
-488 VAAAAPLLVAEPV
+488 
-501 AAQPEAAL
+501 
-509 DFPFD
+509 
-514 FDGVDAL
+514 
-521 RMEAAPEA
+521 
-529 TPVAVPPVMTVIP
+529 
-542 TLATEPVSPTLTAAP
+542 VS
-557 VAEVAEVTAQTAA
+557 
-570 AAPIAPLLV
+570 
-579 AEPVAAQPEATLD
+579 
-592 FPFDFD
+592 
-598 GVEAAAE
+598 
-605 AEPAPP
+605 
-611 ALVAAPPVLVTASA
+611 VAAPPVLVTASA

-651 AEPKEIEAPAAAVNP
+651 AEPKEIEAPAAVVNP

-678 VPLALDPAEASP
+678 VPLALDPVEASP
-690 EAALPVLATAEPA
+690 EAALPVLAAAEPA

-819 QETEAAAIPTLSALD
+819 QEAEAAAMPTLSALD

-853 SEPEPAPPVA
+853 SEPEPAPPAA

>member
-60 TRPAPVAVPATPTV
+60 TRPAPVAVPATPAV

-321 APLLVAEPVA
+321 PLLVAEPVT
-331 AQPEAALDFPFD
+331 AQP
-343 FDGVDALRMEA
+343 
-354 APEATPVAVPPVM
+354 
-367 TVIPTLATEPVSPT
+367 
-381 LTAAPVAEVA
+381 
-391 EVTAQTA
+391 A
-398 AAAPIAPLLVAEP
+398 AA
-411 VAAQPEATLDF
+411 LDF

-445 PPVLVTASAAAPTAQ
+445 PPILATASAAAPTAQ

-800 AEEAEDAA
+800 AEDAA
-808 PVADAVPMVAT
+808 PVAEAVPMVAT
-819 QETEAAAIPTLSALD
+819 QEAEAAAMPTLSALD

-853 SEPEPAPPVA
+853 SEPEPAPPAA

>member
-98 EPCTPSQ
+98 EPRTPSQ

-141 PTPPTLEVL
+141 PTPPTLEAL

-164 VDTLTTHWAA
+164 VGTLTTHWAA

-321 APLLVAEPVA
+321 PLLVAEPVA

-411 VAAQPEATLDF
+411 VAAQP
-422 PFDFDGVEAAAE
+422 AAA
-434 AEPAPPALVAA
+434 
-445 PPVLVTASAAAPTAQ
+445 
-460 PEPVAP
+460 
-466 APAVPTLTAAP
+466 
-477 LLEAAAVAAAS
+477 
-488 VAAAAPLLVAEPV
+488 
-501 AAQPEAAL
+501 
-509 DFPFD
+509 
-514 FDGVDAL
+514 
-521 RMEAAPEA
+521 
-529 TPVAVPPVMTVIP
+529 
-542 TLATEPVSPTLTAAP
+542 
-557 VAEVAEVTAQTAA
+557 
-570 AAPIAPLLV
+570 
-579 AEPVAAQPEATLD
+579 LD

-712 AEIEIPAPVPP
+712 AEIEMPAPVPP

-853 SEPEPAPPVA
+853 SEPEPAPPAA

>member
-321 APLLVAEPVA
+321 PLLVAEPVT
-331 AQPEAALDFPFD
+331 AQP
-343 FDGVDALRMEA
+343 
-354 APEATPVAVPPVM
+354 
-367 TVIPTLATEPVSPT
+367 
-381 LTAAPVAEVA
+381 
-391 EVTAQTA
+391 A
-398 AAAPIAPLLVAEP
+398 AA
-411 VAAQPEATLDF
+411 LDF

-445 PPVLVTASAAAPTAQ
+445 PPILATASAAAPTAQ

-808 PVADAVPMVAT
+808 PVAEAVPMVAT
-819 QETEAAAIPTLSALD
+819 QEAEAAAMPTLSALD

-853 SEPEPAPPVA
+853 SEPEPAPPAA

>member
-98 EPCTPSQ
+98 EPRTPSQ

-141 PTPPTLEVL
+141 PTPPTLEAL

-164 VDTLTTHWAA
+164 VGTLTTHWAA

-354 APEATPVAVPPVM
+354 APEATPVA
-367 TVIPTLATEPVSPT
+367 A
-381 LTAAPVAEVA
+381 
-391 EVTAQTA
+391 
-398 AAAPIAPLLVAEP
+398 
-411 VAAQPEATLDF
+411 
-422 PFDFDGVEAAAE
+422 
-434 AEPAPPALVAA
+434 
-445 PPVLVTASAAAPTAQ
+445 
-460 PEPVAP
+460 
-466 APAVPTLTAAP
+466 
-477 LLEAAAVAAAS
+477 
-488 VAAAAPLLVAEPV
+488 
-501 AAQPEAAL
+501 
-509 DFPFD
+509 
-514 FDGVDAL
+514 
-521 RMEAAPEA
+521 
-529 TPVAVPPVMTVIP
+529 PPVMTVIP

-712 AEIEIPAPVPP
+712 AEIEMPAPVPP

-808 PVADAVPMVAT
+808 PVAEAVPMVAT
-819 QETEAAAIPTLSALD
+819 QEAEAAAMPTLSALD

-853 SEPEPAPPVA
+853 SEPEPAPPAA

>member
-60 TRPAPVAVPATPTV
+60 TRPAPVAVPATPAV

-98 EPCTPSQ
+98 EPRTPSQ

-354 APEATPVAVPPVM
+354 APEATPVAAPPVM

-445 PPVLVTASAAAPTAQ
+445 PP
-460 PEPVAP
+460 
-466 APAVPTLTAAP
+466 
-477 LLEAAAVAAAS
+477 
-488 VAAAAPLLVAEPV
+488 
-501 AAQPEAAL
+501 
-509 DFPFD
+509 
-514 FDGVDAL
+514 
-521 RMEAAPEA
+521 
-529 TPVAVPPVMTVIP
+529 I
-542 TLATEPVSPTLTAAP
+542 LA
-557 VAEVAEVTAQTAA
+557 
-570 AAPIAPLLV
+570 
-579 AEPVAAQPEATLD
+579 
-592 FPFDFD
+592 
-598 GVEAAAE
+598 
-605 AEPAPP
+605 
-611 ALVAAPPVLVTASA
+611 TASA

-800 AEEAEDAA
+800 AEDAA
-808 PVADAVPMVAT
+808 PVAEAVPMVAT
-819 QETEAAAIPTLSALD
+819 QEAEAAAMPTLSALD

>member
-98 EPCTPSQ
+98 EPRTPSQ

-141 PTPPTLEVL
+141 PTPPTLEAL

-164 VDTLTTHWAA
+164 VGTLTTHWAA

-264 DTLMLQQAASPVLRT
+264 DALMLQQAASPVLRT

-445 PPVLVTASAAAPTAQ
+445 PP
-460 PEPVAP
+460 
-466 APAVPTLTAAP
+466 
-477 LLEAAAVAAAS
+477 
-488 VAAAAPLLVAEPV
+488 
-501 AAQPEAAL
+501 
-509 DFPFD
+509 
-514 FDGVDAL
+514 
-521 RMEAAPEA
+521 
-529 TPVAVPPVMTVIP
+529 I
-542 TLATEPVSPTLTAAP
+542 LA
-557 VAEVAEVTAQTAA
+557 
-570 AAPIAPLLV
+570 
-579 AEPVAAQPEATLD
+579 
-592 FPFDFD
+592 
-598 GVEAAAE
+598 
-605 AEPAPP
+605 
-611 ALVAAPPVLVTASA
+611 TASA

-712 AEIEIPAPVPP
+712 AEIEMPAPVPP

-800 AEEAEDAA
+800 AEDAA
-808 PVADAVPMVAT
+808 PVAEAVPMVAT
-819 QETEAAAIPTLSALD
+819 QEAEAAAMPTLSALD

>member
-98 EPCTPSQ
+98 EPRTPSQ

-141 PTPPTLEVL
+141 PTPPTLEAL

-164 VDTLTTHWAA
+164 VGTLTTHWAA

-264 DTLMLQQAASPVLRT
+264 DALMLQQAASPVLRT

-411 VAAQPEATLDF
+411 VAAQPAAALDF

-445 PPVLVTASAAAPTAQ
+445 PP
-460 PEPVAP
+460 
-466 APAVPTLTAAP
+466 
-477 LLEAAAVAAAS
+477 
-488 VAAAAPLLVAEPV
+488 
-501 AAQPEAAL
+501 
-509 DFPFD
+509 
-514 FDGVDAL
+514 
-521 RMEAAPEA
+521 
-529 TPVAVPPVMTVIP
+529 I
-542 TLATEPVSPTLTAAP
+542 LA
-557 VAEVAEVTAQTAA
+557 
-570 AAPIAPLLV
+570 
-579 AEPVAAQPEATLD
+579 
-592 FPFDFD
+592 
-598 GVEAAAE
+598 
-605 AEPAPP
+605 
-611 ALVAAPPVLVTASA
+611 TASA

-712 AEIEIPAPVPP
+712 AEIEMPAPVPP

-808 PVADAVPMVAT
+808 PVAEAVPMVAT

-853 SEPEPAPPVA
+853 SEPEPAPPAA

>member
-98 EPCTPSQ
+98 EPRTPSQ

-141 PTPPTLEVL
+141 PTPPTLEAL

-434 AEPAPPALVAA
+434 A
-445 PPVLVTASAAAPTAQ
+445 
-460 PEPVAP
+460 
-466 APAVPTLTAAP
+466 
-477 LLEAAAVAAAS
+477 
-488 VAAAAPLLVAEPV
+488 
-501 AAQPEAAL
+501 
-509 DFPFD
+509 D
-514 FDGVDAL
+514 
-521 RMEAAPEA
+521 
-529 TPVAVPPVMTVIP
+529 
-542 TLATEPVSPTLTAAP
+542 
-557 VAEVAEVTAQTAA
+557 
-570 AAPIAPLLV
+570 
-579 AEPVAAQPEATLD
+579 
-592 FPFDFD
+592 
-598 GVEAAAE
+598 
-605 AEPAPP
+605 PAPP

-690 EAALPVLATAEPA
+690 EAALPVLAAAEPA

-853 SEPEPAPPVA
+853 SEPEPAPPAA

>member
-60 TRPAPVAVPATPTV
+60 TRLAPVAVPATPPV

-98 EPCTPSQ
+98 EPRTPSQ

-141 PTPPTLEVL
+141 PTPPTLEAL

-164 VDTLTTHWAA
+164 VGTLTTHWAA

-411 VAAQPEATLDF
+411 VAAQPAAALDF

-466 APAVPTLTAAP
+466 APAVPTLTAA
-477 LLEAAAVAAAS
+477 
-488 VAAAAPLLVAEPV
+488 
-501 AAQPEAAL
+501 
-509 DFPFD
+509 
-514 FDGVDAL
+514 
-521 RMEAAPEA
+521 
-529 TPVAVPPVMTVIP
+529 
-542 TLATEPVSPTLTAAP
+542 
-557 VAEVAEVTAQTAA
+557 
-570 AAPIAPLLV
+570 
-579 AEPVAAQPEATLD
+579 
-592 FPFDFD
+592 
-598 GVEAAAE
+598 
-605 AEPAPP
+605 
-611 ALVAAPPVLVTASA
+611 
-625 AAPTAQPEP
+625 
-634 VAPAPAVPTLT
+634 
-645 ATPLLT
+645 PLLT

-712 AEIEIPAPVPP
+712 AEIEMPAPVPP

-800 AEEAEDAA
+800 AEDAA
-808 PVADAVPMVAT
+808 PVAEAVPMVAT
-819 QETEAAAIPTLSALD
+819 QEAEAAAMPTLSALD

>member
-98 EPCTPSQ
+98 EPRTPSQ

-164 VDTLTTHWAA
+164 VGTLTTHWAA

-321 APLLVAEPVA
+321 PLLVAEPV
-331 AQPEAALDFPFD
+331 
-343 FDGVDALRMEA
+343 
-354 APEATPVAVPPVM
+354 
-367 TVIPTLATEPVSPT
+367 
-381 LTAAPVAEVA
+381 
-391 EVTAQTA
+391 
-398 AAAPIAPLLVAEP
+398 
-411 VAAQPEATLDF
+411 
-422 PFDFDGVEAAAE
+422 
-434 AEPAPPALVAA
+434 
-445 PPVLVTASAAAPTAQ
+445 TAQ
-460 PEPVAP
+460 PA
-466 APAVPTLTAAP
+466 
-477 LLEAAAVAAAS
+477 
-488 VAAAAPLLVAEPV
+488 
-501 AAQPEAAL
+501 AAL

-678 VPLALDPAEASP
+678 VPLALDPVEASP
-690 EAALPVLATAEPA
+690 EAALPVLAAAEPA

-808 PVADAVPMVAT
+808 PVAEAVPMVAT
-819 QETEAAAIPTLSALD
+819 QEAEAAAMPTLSALD

-853 SEPEPAPPVA
+853 SEPEPAPPAA

>member
-98 EPCTPSQ
+98 EPRTPSQ

-141 PTPPTLEVL
+141 PTPPTLEAL

-164 VDTLTTHWAA
+164 VGTLTTHWAA

-264 DTLMLQQAASPVLRT
+264 DALMLQQAASPVLRT

-315 ASVAAA
+315 ASVAA

-411 VAAQPEATLDF
+411 VAAQPAAALDF

-445 PPVLVTASAAAPTAQ
+445 PP
-460 PEPVAP
+460 
-466 APAVPTLTAAP
+466 
-477 LLEAAAVAAAS
+477 
-488 VAAAAPLLVAEPV
+488 
-501 AAQPEAAL
+501 
-509 DFPFD
+509 
-514 FDGVDAL
+514 
-521 RMEAAPEA
+521 
-529 TPVAVPPVMTVIP
+529 I
-542 TLATEPVSPTLTAAP
+542 LA
-557 VAEVAEVTAQTAA
+557 
-570 AAPIAPLLV
+570 
-579 AEPVAAQPEATLD
+579 
-592 FPFDFD
+592 
-598 GVEAAAE
+598 
-605 AEPAPP
+605 
-611 ALVAAPPVLVTASA
+611 TASA

-712 AEIEIPAPVPP
+712 AEIEMPAPVPP

-808 PVADAVPMVAT
+808 PVAEAVPMVAT

-853 SEPEPAPPVA
+853 SEPEPAPPAA